1 MDFSKRHGHGNDFLI
16 QLVPSSV
23 EGYSSDIAKQLCD
36 RRRGIGADGLIVGT
50 VDDDSPDTPRMV
62 LFNADGS
69 RAEMSGNGI
78 RCLAHAI
85 FDGYFRPKGV
95 SEKTFSITTDAG
107 IKKVDVK
114 GAVDPMEIYASVDMG
129 PLGDVLEDDMG
140 IWVDMGNPH
149 LVIVCDESDHPAPD
163 EVAERGRELQRV
175 LPGGINVEWL
185 SVTDAEEYVF
195 RMSVYER
202 GVGPTLACG
211 TGSCA
216 SFLAAR
222 HLGLTN
228 DRATIINPGGALQTE
243 AVDGRLIL
251 GGPSRVVCTISS
263 VNVSVSVGDRA

>member
-16 QLVPSSV
+16 QLVSPFV

-50 VDDDSPDTPRMV
+50 VDEDSPETPRMV

-107 IKKVDVK
+107 IKRVDVK
-114 GAVDPMEIYASVDMG
+114 GVVDPMEIYASVDMG
-129 PLGDVLEDDMG
+129 PLGGVIEDG
-140 IWVDMGNPH
+140 IGIRVDMGNPH
-149 LVIVCDESDHPAPD
+149 LVIICDESDHPAPD
-163 EVAERGRELQRV
+163 EVAEKGSELQGV

-185 SVTDAEEYVF
+185 SATDLGEYVF

-222 HLGLTN
+222 HLGLTD
-228 DRATIINPGGALQTE
+228 DRATIINPGGPLQTE
-243 AVDGRLIL
+243 AVGGRLVL
-251 GGPSRVVCTISS
+251 GGPSRVICSISS
-263 VNVSVSVGDRA
+263 VYAFESVGDQA